1 MTVGRSSLSLSLS
14 LPGSLGDAL
23 TKVYFGI
30 GLTMPVLTGALSI
43 LFVQLGLM
51 TRVEVYPWDN
61 ILSDLYLLTLLLTPE
76 SICVYLFRKKI
87 IKSFMARMG
96 YVVILVFV
104 YANYVLLPASTYSF
118 LPETSATLV
127 WALWPAV
134 IALALGFVAG
144 KIESRGVLGERLSI
158 GQSA

>member
-1 MTVGRSSLSLSLS
+1 LSLS
-14 LPGSLGDAL
+14 LPGNLGDAL